1 MEASDISLPTIN
13 DDTLDQEDWPILGQ
27 GAGGITRKVEWKNN
41 NDTAPVTLVAVKTFV
56 GTLTSDGSPQ
66 DERAIS
72 VVASSTS
79 TTTTIATSSPTTTT
93 TTTSTAA
100 ASTPSNNKKSK
111 LMNDNKNTSSNCL
124 ISLLGQTPK
133 GALIMEY
140 LDGYEALAGPPSME
154 SCSRDVYSRTSLS
167 TTQAKKIVTGLLRVL
182 TNLHAKGICHG
193 DFYGHNILIHEGATE
208 EEFRVKLSDFGA
220 AFFYDVTAPYA
231 KWIEKIELRA
241 FGVLVE
247 ELQSLLLVGIDDDE
261 KEVNLL
267 FAKLVKACQDDKI
280 TSFEDLGHL
289 IIF

>member
-1 MEASDISLPTIN
+1 MPLLELPQLRWVAFSSNPFLDGLVEEHDITLSTIG
-13 DDTLDQEDWPILGQ
+13 DVTLDQDNWPVLGQ
-27 GAGGITRKVEWKNN
+27 GAGGITRKAEWKNTN
-41 NDTAPVTLVAVKTFV
+41 TTTSVAVKTFV
-56 GTLTSDGSPQ
+56 GELTSDGSPQ

-72 VVASSTS
+72 VVASR
-79 TTTTIATSSPTTTT
+79 TSSTL
-93 TTTSTAA
+93 SA
-100 ASTPSNNKKSK
+100 TPQNKKSK
-111 LMNDNKNTSSNCL
+111 LGDNDTHCL

-140 LDGYEALAGPPSME
+140 LDNYEALAGPPSME
-154 SCSRDVYSRTSLS
+154 TCSRDVYARTSITL
-167 TTQAKKIVTGLLRVL
+167 TRAERIVTGLLRVL

-247 ELQSLLLVGIDDDE
+247 ELQGLLAEGEGNPVFAQLVG
-261 KEVNLL
+261 
-267 FAKLVKACQDDKI
+267 ACQDNEVS
-280 TSFEDLGHL
+280 SFAELGSVV
-289 IIF
+289 

>member
-1 MEASDISLPTIN
+1 MHLLELPQLRWVAFSSNPFLGGLVEAHDVSLPTIG
-13 DDTLDQEDWPILGQ
+13 DVTLDQDDWPVLGQ
-27 GAGGITRKVEWKNN
+27 GAGGITRKAEWKNSN
-41 NDTAPVTLVAVKTFV
+41 TTTVTSVAVKTFV
-56 GTLTSDGSPQ
+56 GELTSDGSPQ

-79 TTTTIATSSPTTTT
+79 STLSATPK
-93 TTTSTAA
+93 
-100 ASTPSNNKKSK
+100 NKKSK
-111 LMNDNKNTSSNCL
+111 LGDNDTNCL

-140 LDGYEALAGPPSME
+140 LDNYEALAGPPSME
-154 SCSRDVYSRTSLS
+154 TCSRDVYARTSISL
-167 TTQAKKIVTGLLRVL
+167 TRAERIVTGLLRVL

-231 KWIEKIELRA
+231 KWIEKIEMRA

-247 ELQSLLLVGIDDDE
+247 ELQGLLAEGEGNPMFAQLVS
-261 KEVNLL
+261 
-267 FAKLVKACQDDKI
+267 ACQDSAVS
-280 TSFEDLGHL
+280 SFADLG
-289 IIF
+289 FVV